1 MRTPPTVPYP
11 MFPFLKAACFLLCV
25 TLAVTGFSV
34 AVRAEERINFFSS
47 VIEIRKDGSLVV
59 REDIQV
65 FAEGQNIR
73 RGIFRDF
80 PTTYVSDNGRKVRVG
95 FEVLDV
101 LRDDKPENYV
111 VESISDGKR
120 VRIGNADTFLEKG
133 SYKYTIVYRTTRQLG
148 FFEDYDEL
156 YWNVT
161 GNGWSFP
168 IYSVWATVQMP
179 DGAPV
184 IQLDAYTGAQ
194 GESGE
199 DFRVAQSIGPTVVI
213 ETTRRLEPYE
223 GLTIAVAWPKGYVDP
238 PSASDE
244 TWYLLSDN
252 APLAVS
258 GLGLIAMLIYY
269 ARVWLL
275 FGRDPARGTIIPR
288 FSPPPGFS
296 PAASRFVRQMGYD
309 RTAFAAAL
317 INMAVKGYLKIEE
330 GSSSFT
336 LKRLAKDEKALS
348 KGERRIARALFGHY
362 DFIELK
368 QKNHKRIMKAIS
380 SLKEG
385 LEREFQSEYFATNAT
400 YFYIGVG
407 VSVVIALCMSL
418 VSDMPAENIFMTVWL
433 SLWSV
438 GTVML
443 GGQVV
448 NRWRSVFSGPGS
460 AAGNTMSA
468 VGMTAFA
475 TPFFIGEAV
484 ALGVIGWS
492 VSFAAIGCIA
502 AIIVVNAVFFY
513 LLKAPTLA
521 GARIHDELDGFKMY
535 LETAE
540 KDRLEAMYPPKMTP
554 ALFEK
559 FLPYA
564 LALGVEQQWSEA
576 FAAALPNMSEEETR
590 YHPHWYTGSSWNR
603 FGASNFANTLGSSI
617 ASAAVSS
624 SAAPGSSS
632 GSSGGGFSGGGG
644 GGGGGGGW

>member
-1 MRTPPTVPYP
+1 MPYP

-34 AVRAEERINFFSS
+34 AVHAEERILSFHSDITINDDSS
-47 VIEIRKDGSLVV
+47 LAVTETIRV
-59 REDIQV
+59 RS
-65 FAEGQNIR
+65 EGQNIR

-80 PTTYVSDNGRKVRVG
+80 PTTYTDDRGRRVRVG
-95 FEVLDV
+95 FDVVQV
-101 LRDDKPENYV
+101 LRDGSPENYV
-111 VESISDGKR
+111 IESISNGKR
-120 VRIGNADTFLEKG
+120 VRIGRADVFLQNGVYE
-133 SYKYTIVYRTTRQLG
+133 YTIVYRTTRQLG
-148 FFEDYDEL
+148 FFEDFDEL

-161 GNGWSFP
+161 GNGWQFAIDKASARVFLP
-168 IYSVWATVQMP
+168 Q
-179 DGAPV
+179 DAPV
-184 IQLDAYTGAQ
+184 VTTDAYTGSQ
-194 GESGE
+194 GDSGKN
-199 DFRVAQSIGPTVVI
+199 FRLTRAVGGQARF
-213 ETTRRLEPYE
+213 ETTQGLEPYE

-275 FGRDPARGTIIPR
+275 FGRDPVRGTIIPR

-348 KGERRIARALFGHY
+348 MGERRIARALFGHY

-521 GARIHDELDGFKMY
+521 GARVHDELDGFKMY

-624 SAAPGSSS
+624 STAPGSSS

>member
-1 MRTPPTVPYP
+1 MPYRLFRCLSS
-11 MFPFLKAACFLLCV
+11 MFRPLWAALL
-25 TLAVTGFSV
+25 LASISSGVW
-34 AVRAEERINFFSS
+34 AEERILNFHSDITINEDSS
-47 VIEIRKDGSLVV
+47 LSVTETIRVTS
-59 REDIQV
+59 
-65 FAEGQNIR
+65 EGQNIR

-80 PTTYVSDNGRKVRVG
+80 PTTYTDENGRRVRVG
-95 FEVLDV
+95 FDVAEV
-101 LRDDKPENYV
+101 LRDGSPENYT
-111 VESISDGKR
+111 VESISNGKR
-120 VRIGNADTFLEKG
+120 VRIGRADVFLQNGIHE
-133 SYKYTIVYRTTRQLG
+133 YTIVYRTTRQLG
-148 FFEDYDEL
+148 FFDVSDEL

-161 GNGWSFP
+161 GNGWQFP
-168 IYSVWATVQMP
+168 IDKASATVYLP
-179 DGAPV
+179 NNALV
-184 IQLDAYTGAQ
+184 LTTDAYTGAQ
-194 GESGE
+194 GADGK
-199 DFRVAQSIGPTVVI
+199 DFRLTRAVGGEARF
-213 ETTRRLEPYE
+213 ETTQALGPYE
-223 GLTIAVAWPKGYVDP
+223 GLTIVVAWPKGYVEP
-238 PSASDE
+238 PSAGDE

-252 APLAVS
+252 APLAVA

-275 FGRDPARGTIIPR
+275 FGRDPARGTVIPR

-317 INMAVKGYLKIEE
+317 ISMAVKGYLKIDE
-330 GSSSFT
+330 GSSGFSLT
-336 LKRLAKDEKALS
+336 RLAKDEKDLS
-348 KGERRIARALFGHY
+348 KGERRIARALFGSY
-362 DFIELK
+362 DHIDLK

-380 SLKEG
+380 GLKEG

-407 VSVVIALCMSL
+407 VSVVIALCMSV
-418 VSDMPAENIFMTVWL
+418 VSDMPVENIFMTVWL

-438 GTVML
+438 GTAML

-448 NRWRSVFSGPGS
+448 NRWRSVFNGPGS
-460 AAGNTMSA
+460 AAGKTLSA
-468 VGMTAFA
+468 LGMTAFA
-475 TPFFIGEAV
+475 MPFFIGEAV

-492 VSFAAIGCIA
+492 VSFAAIGCIF
-502 AIIVVNAVFFY
+502 AIILVNAVFFY

-576 FAAALPNMSEEETR
+576 FAAALPNMSEEETK
-590 YHPHWYTGSSWNR
+590 YHPHWYSGSSWNR

-624 SAAPGSSS
+624 STTPGSSS